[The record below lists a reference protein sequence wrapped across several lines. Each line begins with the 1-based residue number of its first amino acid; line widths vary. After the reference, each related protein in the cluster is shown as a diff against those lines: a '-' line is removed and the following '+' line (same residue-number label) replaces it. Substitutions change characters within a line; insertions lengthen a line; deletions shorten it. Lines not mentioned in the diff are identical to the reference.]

1 MRPGLPD
8 CAAFAPSGMRPGLP
22 DCAVFAGPIR
32 SAFFAEKIGWRSG
45 MRRRSR
51 HLWAFINLRRVPA
64 LLLLVAALTASLQAQ
79 SAVRTVHVFVALADN
94 KNQGIV
100 PVAASLGNGDDPVRN
115 LDWGSAFGVK
125 TYFARSA
132 DWQLLAAGQKPSPEV
147 LERCIFKHRTQD
159 VYLIADA
166 YQGSKI
172 RQAITDFLD
181 AAGGGE
187 AENISVTIRGRKVVL
202 NARGGASLV
211 AYAGHDGLMDFQLP
225 ALPQKKD
232 DRQRDAIILAC
243 ISKAYFA
250 APLRATGAHPLIW
263 TTGLMAPEAYTL
275 KSAIDGWILNESH
288 EQIRERAAAAYDKYQ
303 KCGLKGARKL
313 LVTGW

>member
-1 MRPGLPD
+1 MLCHLSSLSRVLVLL
-8 CAAFAPSGMRPGLP
+8 FL
-22 DCAVFAGPIR
+22 
-32 SAFFAEKIGWRSG
+32 SA
-45 MRRRSR
+45 M
-51 HLWAFINLRRVPA
+51 
-64 LLLLVAALTASLQAQ
+64 LTASLRAQ

-100 PVAASLGNGDDPVRN
+100 PVAASLGNGDDPARN
-115 LDWGSAFGVK
+115 LYWGSAFGVR

-132 DWQLLAAGQKPSPEV
+132 DWQLVAAGQKPRPEV

-159 VYLIADA
+159 VYLVADA

-172 RQAITDFLD
+172 RQAIINFLD
-181 AAGGGE
+181 AAAGGD
-187 AENISVTIRGRKVVL
+187 AETVSVTMDGRKIVL
-202 NARGGASLV
+202 NAGGGAALV

-225 ALPQKKD
+225 ASPQKKD

-243 ISKAYFA
+243 ISKAHFA

-288 EQIRERAAAAYDKYQ
+288 EQIRERAAVAYDKYQ
-303 KCGLKGARKL
+303 KCGLKGARRL